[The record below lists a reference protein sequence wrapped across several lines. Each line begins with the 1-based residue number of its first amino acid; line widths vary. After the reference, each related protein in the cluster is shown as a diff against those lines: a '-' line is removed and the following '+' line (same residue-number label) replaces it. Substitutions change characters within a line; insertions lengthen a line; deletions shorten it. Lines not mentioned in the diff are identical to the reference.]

1 MQTGRAI
8 DDAAGRVAD
17 GLAIDWHALALSAA
31 TPEERAELECL
42 RIIDALNRAHRA
54 GDRHSQATTHLAS
67 TRLPAADAPTARV
80 GRMWGRF
87 HLLQEVG
94 AGAYGSVHRAWDPD
108 LERVLAIKILHRH
121 VGDSDLRGRILH
133 EGRALAKVRDTN
145 VVNVLGVETLGNEV
159 GLCMEFVQG
168 ETLEALLR
176 THGTLNAR
184 EAALWGQDICRAL
197 SAVHL
202 AGFVHRDVK
211 PRNVMRDRTG
221 RIVLMD
227 FGTGLDLYALS
238 AEDRMDIA
246 GTPPYMAPE
255 IFAGEPATMAS
266 DCYSV
271 GVLLYHLVTAAYPVE
286 GRTLEEI
293 RDAHQQGRRTPLGER
308 RADLPVRFRQIVDR
322 AISAKPEERWPSAA
336 AMLEALEQFVA
347 NADEHPM
354 VRRAVQATAAVLGLG
369 AFLMALGAV
378 NSKYY
383 NSFVLGRENF
393 VDESVYEW
401 VYWGAKSLT
410 APLVLFM
417 IAHLG
422 LSLLLVVRRLLLGAS
437 ASARRL
443 DDAAHELGRRLRL
456 NEVSMASSWALLTSS
471 AVLAGVWWFC
481 LPMWLMIMGLH
492 PHDIS
497 DAPAEKL
504 RFLAPDQFY
513 AHEDYRVWFTWS
525 TILTGAVWL
534 PVFRLARR
542 TGQRVNRL
550 MLFGGAVVF
559 ALSVLLLD
567 VPFRAF
573 SQSKLETATLDGRS
587 CYVLGER
594 QADVLVFCPELAPP
608 RSQPVP
614 KEAAGL
620 RRLGVKEDVFERI
633 RSTP

>member
-1 MQTGRAI
+1 
-8 DDAAGRVAD
+8 
-17 GLAIDWHALALSAA
+17 
-31 TPEERAELECL
+31 
-42 RIIDALNRAHRA
+42 
-54 GDRHSQATTHLAS
+54 
-67 TRLPAADAPTARV
+67 
-80 GRMWGRF
+80 MWGRF

-286 GRTLEEI
+286 GRTVEEI
-293 RDAHQQGRRTPLGER
+293 RAAHEQGRRTLLGER

-322 AISAKPEERWPSAA
+322 SISAKPEERWPSAA
-336 AMLEALEQFVA
+336 AMLEALEQFIA
-347 NADEHPM
+347 NADEHPLA
-354 VRRAVQATAAVLGLG
+354 RRAVKAAATVLGVTTILG
-369 AFLMALGAV
+369 ALGAI

-383 NSFVLGRENF
+383 NSFVLGRDNF
-393 VDESVYEW
+393 VNESVYEW

-417 IAHLG
+417 IAVLG
-422 LSLLLVVRRLLLGAS
+422 LSLLLVIWRLILGLS
-437 ASARRL
+437 TSARRL
-443 DDAAHELGRRLRL
+443 DDAARELGRRLRV
-456 NEVSMASSWALLTSS
+456 NEVPMASSWALLTSS
-471 AVLAGVWWFC
+471 AVLAAIWWHF
-481 LPMWLMIMGLH
+481 LPMWLMIMDLR
-492 PHDIS
+492 DIS
-497 DAPAEKL
+497 DVPTEKL
-504 RFLAPDQFY
+504 QFLSPDY
-513 AHEDYRVWFTWS
+513 YGAREDYRVWFTWS
-525 TILTGAVWL
+525 VMIAAAVWI

-542 TGQRVNRL
+542 SGQRVNRL
-550 MLFGGAVVF
+550 MLFGGAIVLT
-559 ALSVLLLD
+559 LSFLLLD
-567 VPFRAF
+567 VPYRAF
-573 SQSKLETATLDGRS
+573 SQSKLETAILDGRS

-594 QADVLVFCPELAPP
+594 EADLLVFCPELAPP
-608 RSQPVP
+608 RSQTIP
-614 KEAAGL
+614 KDAAGL
-620 RRLGVKEDVFERI
+620 RRLGVKENVFERI

>member
-8 DDAAGRVAD
+8 DDAAARVAD

-42 RIIDALNRAHRA
+42 RIIDGLNRAHRVEER
-54 GDRHSQATTHLAS
+54 DSLPTTELPPTHQA
-67 TRLPAADAPTARV
+67 APTAPTTSV

-94 AGAYGSVHRAWDPD
+94 SGAYGSVHRAWDPD

-121 VGDSDLRGRILH
+121 VGDSDLRSRILH
-133 EGRALAKVRDTN
+133 EGRALAKVHDTN
-145 VVNVLGVETLGNEV
+145 VVNVLGVETLGHEV

-227 FGTGLDLYALS
+227 FGTGLDVYALS
-238 AEDRMDIA
+238 NEDRMGIA

-255 IFAGEPATMAS
+255 ILIGEPATMAS

-286 GRTLEEI
+286 GRTVEEI
-293 RDAHQQGRRTPLGER
+293 RDAHKQGRRTSLSER

-322 AISAKPEERWPSAA
+322 AVSVRPEERWPSAA
-336 AMLEALEQFVA
+336 AMLQALEQFVA
-347 NADEHPM
+347 NADEHPLA
-354 VRRAVQATAAVLGLG
+354 RRAVKATTFVVGLG
-369 AFLMALGAV
+369 VALTALGAI

-393 VDESVYEW
+393 VDESIWEW
-401 VYWGAKSLT
+401 TYWGAKSLT

-417 IAHLG
+417 IIYLG
-422 LSLLLVVRRLLLGAS
+422 LSLLLVIRRLLLGVS

-443 DDAAHELGRRLRL
+443 DDAAHELGRRLRIH
-456 NEVSMASSWALLTSS
+456 EVSMASGWALLTAST
-471 AVLAGVWWFC
+471 VLAALWWLC
-481 LPMWLMIMGLH
+481 LPMWLAIMGLY

-497 DAPAEKL
+497 DAPADKL
-504 RFLAPDQFY
+504 QFLAPDQFF
-513 AHEDYRVWFTWS
+513 AREDYRVWFTWS
-525 TILTGAVWL
+525 TIVSGAVWV
-534 PVFRLARR
+534 PVMRLARR
-542 TGQRVNRL
+542 TGQRVNRM

-559 ALSVLLLD
+559 TLSFLLLD

-573 SQSKLETATLDGRS
+573 SQNKLETATWNGRS

-594 QADVLVFCPELAPP
+594 GTDLLVFCPELAPP
-608 RSQPVP
+608 RSHTVP
-614 KEAAGL
+614 KDTVGL
-620 RRLGVKEDVFERI
+620 RRLGVMEKVFDRI
-633 RSTP
+633 GSTP